1 MSDQTQAV
9 SVWQDLGLVVK
20 LIQSKQIAQGEVLY
34 GEVLD
39 FTIFTGPKIQVPTQK
54 PHLAHRLRHL
64 QYCPQRVLARYSGG
78 SKAEQP
84 IVVWDRP
91 QQASVCGLKLLV
103 YEALSF

>member
-39 FTIFTGPKIQVPTQK
+39 FTIFTGPKVQILTQN

-64 QYCPQRVLARYSGG
+64 QYCPQRLLARYSGG

-91 QQASVCGLKLLV
+91 QQASV
-103 YEALSF
+103 